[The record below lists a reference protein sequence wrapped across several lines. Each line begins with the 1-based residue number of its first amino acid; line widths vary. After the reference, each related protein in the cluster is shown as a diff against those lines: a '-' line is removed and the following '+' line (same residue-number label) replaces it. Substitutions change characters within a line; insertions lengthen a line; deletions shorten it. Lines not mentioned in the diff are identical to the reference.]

1 VVFTNMQRRHAIKDS
16 DWERIES
23 LFPPENTGEGRPSK
37 SNRLMLDGML
47 WKVKTG
53 APWRDLPER
62 FGPWETI
69 YGRFRLWSQNE
80 VFSVIF
86 EALTQDAD
94 LQEVSL
100 DSTSCK
106 VHQHAAG
113 AKKGRKMPKIT
124 KKLDVPEADAIRK
137 SMP

>member
-1 VVFTNMQRRHAIKDS
+1 MQRRHAIKDS
-16 DWERIES
+16 DWERIQS
-23 LFPPENTGEGRPSK
+23 LIPLENTGEGRPSK

-62 FGPWETI
+62 FGPWETV
-69 YGRFRLWSQNE
+69 YGRFRRWNENE
-80 VFSVIF
+80 VFLTIF
-86 EALTQDAD
+86 KDLSQDAD

-100 DSTSCK
+100 DSPFCK
-106 VHQHAAG
+106 VHTHAAG
-113 AKKGRKMPKIT
+113 AKNGQNMPKPT
-124 KKLDVPEADAIRK
+124 RKSDLLKVDVTPK